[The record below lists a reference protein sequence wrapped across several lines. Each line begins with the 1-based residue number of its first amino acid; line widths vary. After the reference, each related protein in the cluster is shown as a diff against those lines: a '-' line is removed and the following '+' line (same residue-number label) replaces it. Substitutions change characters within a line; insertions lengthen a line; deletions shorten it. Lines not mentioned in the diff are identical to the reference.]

1 MVLGDEGF
9 YNINGDVITREKL
22 VQHMIEYYNEKYPNS
37 KITDFNEGSE
47 IRNLLEA
54 IAVDI
59 FHMEI
64 INQQT
69 LRASFLSTSY
79 GSYLDLFG
87 EELHTPRTTGT
98 SAWGTVTFSITEP
111 VTYPITIPMYTT
123 LVSSETG
130 LFYNTNMDCEI
141 AIGETSVDCP
151 VYSQVPGANTNAK
164 ENTVNA
170 FLNTPPS
177 PLLTVTNNE
186 AFTEGKDTESD
197 DDYRKRLLQVKAQ
210 DSFGSLEYY
219 TRIGT
224 RIPGVHDVS
233 LVESTN
239 GYTANVLVNGNI
251 KPLDSDILARV
262 TSVYANAK
270 NLVYNHTFE
279 VNEVDYTTID
289 LELTAVVTDEVEDQ
303 LFIDALTCFVD
314 GGDIFINGTEL
325 IYPGVSINK
334 PITNYQLMT
343 MLETLPF
350 VVQITSLTNDG
361 STFNTLTP
369 DTNEVLKLGT
379 ITITQQVAE

>member
-1 MVLGDEGF
+1 MPLGDEK
-9 YNINGDVITREKL
+9 INTLDGQEIDRETL
-22 VQHMIEYYNEKYPNS
+22 VQKMIDYYNDKYPDS

-59 FHMEI
+59 FHLELN
-64 INQQT
+64 NQQILT
-69 LRASFLSTSY
+69 ASFLSTSY

-87 EELHTPRTTGT
+87 EELNTPRTIGT
-98 SAWGTVTFSITEP
+98 SAWGTVTFSISEP

-151 VYSQVPGANTNAK
+151 AYSQVPGANTNAK
-164 ENTVNA
+164 ENTINT

-197 DDYRKRLLQVKAQ
+197 VDYRKRLLQVKGQ

-224 RIPGVHDVS
+224 RIPGVHDVL
-233 LVESTN
+233 LVDSEN
-239 GYTANVLVNGNI
+239 DYTANVLVNGNT
-251 KPLDSDILARV
+251 KPLDQDILARV
-262 TSVYANAK
+262 TGVYTNAK

-279 VNEVDYTTID
+279 VNEVDYTTVD

-303 LFIDALTCFVD
+303 LFIDALNCFVD
-314 GGDIFINGTEL
+314 GGDIFISNTE
-325 IYPGVSINK
+325 IVYSGININK
-334 PITNYQLMT
+334 PITNYQLLT
-343 MLETLPF
+343 VLEKLPF
-350 VVQITSLTNDG
+350 VVQVTNLTSDG